1 MSRNLHHANL
11 LVGAPEEAESYL
23 RSLCEV
29 SGIKLANNPD
39 FFAFRTETF
48 GIDEARELR
57 LLSTRKAVTT
67 TEAGQAGRKI
77 FFITPIRLTLEAQ
90 NALLKT
96 FEDPFPGTLFFL
108 AVREEGLIVPT
119 LRSRMQTLRMPRDL
133 TFESRDA
140 EVFLSSSIKG
150 RLLFAKSFADEEKNL
165 PVFLDDLLCL
175 LRKRSEMRKS
185 LEKVYN
191 IRRSIGNSIA
201 MPRLV
206 VEHLSL
212 VL

>member
-11 LVGAPEEAESYL
+11 LVGTPEEAESYL
-23 RSLCEV
+23 RSLCD
-29 SGIKLANNPD
+29 SLDIKLANNPD

-57 LLSTRKAVTT
+57 LLSTRKSITS
-67 TEAGQAGRKI
+67 RKI
-77 FFITPIRLTLEAQ
+77 FLITPMRLTLEAQ

-96 FEDPFPGTLFFL
+96 FEDPSPDTLFFL
-108 AVREEGLIVPT
+108 AVREEALIVPT
-119 LRSRMQTLRMPRDL
+119 LRSRMQAIRIHGNNASM
-133 TFESRDA
+133 SA
-140 EVFLSSSIKG
+140 EAEKFLSLSIKN

-165 PVFLDDLLCL
+165 SVFLDDLLCL
-175 LRKRSEMRKS
+175 LRKRSGMQKS

-191 IRRSIGNSIA
+191 IKRSIGDSITI
-201 MPRLV
+201 PRLV
-206 VEHLSL
+206 LEHLSL

>member
-11 LVGAPEEAESYL
+11 LVGTPEEAESYL
-23 RSLCEV
+23 RSLCD
-29 SGIKLANNPD
+29 SLDIKLANNPD

-57 LLSTRKAVTT
+57 LLSTRKSITS
-67 TEAGQAGRKI
+67 RKI
-77 FFITPIRLTLEAQ
+77 FLITPMRLTLEAQ

-96 FEDPFPGTLFFL
+96 FEDPSPDTLFFL
-108 AVREEGLIVPT
+108 AVREEGLVVST
-119 LRSRMQTLRMPRDL
+119 LRSRMQAIRIHGNNASM
-133 TFESRDA
+133 SA
-140 EVFLSSSIKG
+140 EAEKFLSLSIKN

-165 PVFLDDLLCL
+165 SVFLDDLLCL
-175 LRKRSEMRKS
+175 LRKRSGMQKS

-191 IRRSIGNSIA
+191 IKRSIGDSITI
-201 MPRLV
+201 PRLV
-206 VEHLSL
+206 LEHLSL